1 MNYKKHLCAALLAL
15 VPFTVF
21 SQTTV
26 NTPTAPVAAAADKS
40 VPNAPAAIVQDEKQ
54 ICDTLKKTL
63 QGKLGIPVESVS
75 VTPVKGVYEVV
86 AQNEIMYSDATA
98 DHIIVG
104 QLFETKT
111 QRNLTAETKDRL
123 SRIDFAKLPL
133 ADAIKIVNGT
143 GARQIAVFSD
153 PNCSFCRKL
162 EASLKEMKDV
172 TIYTFLYP
180 VIRPSSLAESQ
191 NIWCA
196 KDKGAAWR
204 ARMLDGVQAPAK
216 SANCDVSAIERNIA
230 LGSKLGVTGTPTV
243 FVPSGQRAP
252 GAVSIEY
259 LENLLAKDKLSE

>member
-1 MNYKKHLCAALLAL
+1 MNFKKRLCAAFLAL
-15 VPFTVF
+15 VPFAAL
-21 SQTTV
+21 SQTAV
-26 NTPTAPVAAAADKS
+26 NAPAAPIAAAADKS
-40 VPNAPAAIVQDEKQ
+40 ETNAPAAAVQDEKQ
-54 ICDTLKKTL
+54 ICETLKKTL
-63 QGKLGIPVESVS
+63 QGKLGIPVDSVS

-172 TIYTFLYP
+172 TIYTVLPLWLKVRIFGALRTKELP
-180 VIRPSSLAESQ
+180 GERACLTAFRHRQRVLTVMSL
-191 NIWCA
+191 
-196 KDKGAAWR
+196 R
-204 ARMLDGVQAPAK
+204 L
-216 SANCDVSAIERNIA
+216 SAI
-230 LGSKLGVTGTPTV
+230 SP
-243 FVPSGQRAP
+243 
-252 GAVSIEY
+252 
-259 LENLLAKDKLSE
+259 

>member
-15 VPFTVF
+15 VPFTAF

-26 NTPTAPVAAAADKS
+26 NTPTAPAAAAADKS

-111 QRNLTAETKDRL
+111 QRNLTAETKDR
-123 SRIDFAKLPL
+123 
-133 ADAIKIVNGT
+133 
-143 GARQIAVFSD
+143 RQIAVFSD

-259 LENLLAKDKLSE
+259 LENMLAKDKLSE

>member
-1 MNYKKHLCAALLAL
+1 
-15 VPFTVF
+15 
-21 SQTTV
+21 
-26 NTPTAPVAAAADKS
+26 
-40 VPNAPAAIVQDEKQ
+40 
-54 ICDTLKKTL
+54 
-63 QGKLGIPVESVS
+63 
-75 VTPVKGVYEVV
+75 
-86 AQNEIMYSDATA
+86 MYSDATA

-123 SRIDFAKLPL
+123 SRIDFTKLPL

-196 KDKGAAWR
+196 KDKALPGELACSTACR
-204 ARMLDGVQAPAK
+204 RPARVLIAMSLRL
-216 SANCDVSAIERNIA
+216 SAI
-230 LGSKLGVTGTPTV
+230 SP
-243 FVPSGQRAP
+243 
-252 GAVSIEY
+252 
-259 LENLLAKDKLSE
+259 

>member
-26 NTPTAPVAAAADKS
+26 NTPTAPAAAAADKS

-162 EASLKEMKDV
+162 EAILK
-172 TIYTFLYP
+172 
-180 VIRPSSLAESQ
+180 
-191 NIWCA
+191 
-196 KDKGAAWR
+196 
-204 ARMLDGVQAPAK
+204 
-216 SANCDVSAIERNIA
+216 
-230 LGSKLGVTGTPTV
+230 
-243 FVPSGQRAP
+243 
-252 GAVSIEY
+252 
-259 LENLLAKDKLSE
+259 

>member
-1 MNYKKHLCAALLAL
+1 M
-15 VPFTVF
+15 PFTAF

-26 NTPTAPVAAAADKS
+26 NTPTAPAAAAADKS

-123 SRIDFAKLPL
+123 SRIDFTKLPL

-143 GARQIAVFSD
+143 ALVRLLFS
-153 PNCSFCRKL
+153 PIRTALSAGKL

-196 KDKGAAWR
+196 KG
-204 ARMLDGVQAPAK
+204 
-216 SANCDVSAIERNIA
+216 
-230 LGSKLGVTGTPTV
+230 
-243 FVPSGQRAP
+243 
-252 GAVSIEY
+252 
-259 LENLLAKDKLSE
+259 

>member
-1 MNYKKHLCAALLAL
+1 MNFKKRLCAAFLAL
-15 VPFTVF
+15 VPFAAL
-21 SQTTV
+21 SQTAV
-26 NTPTAPVAAAADKS
+26 
-40 VPNAPAAIVQDEKQ
+40 NAPAAAVQDEKQ
-54 ICDTLKKTL
+54 ICETLKKTL
-63 QGKLGIPVESVS
+63 QGKLGIPVDSVS

>member
-15 VPFTVF
+15 VPFTAF

-26 NTPTAPVAAAADKS
+26 NTPTAPAAAAADKS

-123 SRIDFAKLPL
+123 SRIDFCQASACRRDQDRERHRRSSDCRFLRSELLFLPQ
-133 ADAIKIVNGT
+133 T
-143 GARQIAVFSD
+143 
-153 PNCSFCRKL
+153 
-162 EASLKEMKDV
+162 
-172 TIYTFLYP
+172 
-180 VIRPSSLAESQ
+180 
-191 NIWCA
+191 
-196 KDKGAAWR
+196 
-204 ARMLDGVQAPAK
+204 
-216 SANCDVSAIERNIA
+216 
-230 LGSKLGVTGTPTV
+230 
-243 FVPSGQRAP
+243 
-252 GAVSIEY
+252 
-259 LENLLAKDKLSE
+259 

>member
-1 MNYKKHLCAALLAL
+1 MNCKKRLCAALLAL
-15 VPFTVF
+15 MPFTAF
-21 SQTTV
+21 SQTAV
-26 NTPTAPVAAAADKS
+26 NAPAAPVVTAADKS
-40 VPNAPAAIVQDEKQ
+40 VTNAPAAAVQDKKQ
-54 ICDTLKKTL
+54 ICDTLKKTF

-123 SRIDFAKLPL
+123 SRIDFTKLPL

-162 EASLKEMKDV
+162 EASLK
-172 TIYTFLYP
+172 
-180 VIRPSSLAESQ
+180 
-191 NIWCA
+191 
-196 KDKGAAWR
+196 
-204 ARMLDGVQAPAK
+204 
-216 SANCDVSAIERNIA
+216 
-230 LGSKLGVTGTPTV
+230 
-243 FVPSGQRAP
+243 
-252 GAVSIEY
+252 
-259 LENLLAKDKLSE
+259 